1 MNKRKTG
8 ILPPVGVT
16 SLLVIFAVLC
26 LTVFALL
33 TVSAVGADARLQE
46 RSRQTALGY
55 YAADCEAEAILAR
68 LRAGERPAGVQEK
81 DGIFCYTC
89 AISETQALVVET
101 AVSGDQYRILRWQV
115 VSTVDWQATEDL
127 PVWEGT

>member
-33 TVSAVGADARLQE
+33 TVSTVQADVRLQT

-68 LRAGERPAGVQEK
+68 LRAGERPAGVQEE
-81 DGIFCYTC
+81 DGIFSYTC
-89 AISETQALVVET
+89 TISETQALVVEA
-101 AVSGDQYRILRWQV
+101 AVSGDQYQILRWQV
-115 VSTVDWQATEDL
+115 VSTVDWEATVDL
-127 PVWEGT
+127 PVWEGA